1 MTLEKKL
8 NELIGEGINITK
20 QAQEDGASYST
31 DPDNYL
37 DNAYKIFNDWRQ
49 EIKDFIYN
57 EKIGSDINVFFFKED
72 SVNRFLGLA
81 EYLDPENKNKQR
93 ELLKSI
99 RIETSIKLEK
109 LIELKKEQLEKIS
122 KKPERVESSF
132 WVTKD
137 KDKYS
142 YNDKLLR
149 IKNQTTDYFIIF
161 DVAYHLAEKGGNIK
175 YDKIKE
181 CCKKRGGREW
191 VANRK
196 PGRVYVVLDI
206 TGWDCHR
213 TNENSKRRQR
223 RHRDN
228 STGSRSSSCKRY
240 RFTI

>member
-181 CCKKRGGREW
+181 CCKKRKLSTTRKKIQRALTGESATFFKYIEEIPRILSGGICLFE
-191 VANRK
+191 ASPDGKFLTFNNK
-196 PGRVYVVLDI
+196 K
-206 TGWDCHR
+206 
-213 TNENSKRRQR
+213 N
-223 RHRDN
+223 
-228 STGSRSSSCKRY
+228 
-240 RFTI
+240 

>member
-132 WVTKD
+132 WVTK
-137 KDKYS
+137 
-142 YNDKLLR
+142 R
-149 IKNQTTDYFIIF
+149 
-161 DVAYHLAEKGGNIK
+161 
-175 YDKIKE
+175 
-181 CCKKRGGREW
+181 
-191 VANRK
+191 
-196 PGRVYVVLDI
+196 
-206 TGWDCHR
+206 
-213 TNENSKRRQR
+213 
-223 RHRDN
+223 
-228 STGSRSSSCKRY
+228 
-240 RFTI
+240 